1 MNTIR
6 SSALLIAALAL
17 PSLGP
22 LTAAAGV
29 SSISEP
35 ASQSIIIHCGSLI
48 DGLSETVL
56 GAREVRVDKGV
67 ITALDNASRT
77 VVAERDIDLRDY
89 TCLPGLINTHVHFD
103 ANPEDAA
110 DYGIYAR
117 RSTRTAAR
125 HCTGRPAPDIWNASS
140 TSSRRT
146 WTRLR
151 NKRRTAA
158 RHYIMLQGTGEQQPA
173 VC

>member
-22 LTAAAGV
+22 LAAAAGV

-56 GAREVRVDKGV
+56 GARRVRIDKGV
-67 ITALDNASRT
+67 ITAVDNASRA
-77 VVAERDIDLRDY
+77 VV
-89 TCLPGLINTHVHFD
+89 G
-103 ANPEDAA
+103 
-110 DYGIYAR
+110 AR
-117 RSTRTAAR
+117 YRL
-125 HCTGRPAPDIWNASS
+125 
-140 TSSRRT
+140 
-146 WTRLR
+146 TRLHLLAWPDQHPR
-151 NKRRTAA
+151 S
-158 RHYIMLQGTGEQQPA
+158 L
-173 VC
+173 